1 MFLEKNFFSFKFEFD
16 LVFLLV
22 CLKQPMAVGEGSVN
36 HPKNL
41 RSRDVDDLGHVI
53 DVDFIGKI
61 LVFDDISNV
70 KKKM

>member
-1 MFLEKNFFSFKFEFD
+1 
-16 LVFLLV
+16 
-22 CLKQPMAVGEGSVN
+22 MAVGEGSVN

-41 RSRDVDDLGHVI
+41 RSRDDDDLGHVI

-70 KKKM
+70 EKKCDHSNLLVSGFIVISSNFLPQLQPQK

>member
-1 MFLEKNFFSFKFEFD
+1 
-16 LVFLLV
+16 
-22 CLKQPMAVGEGSVN
+22 MAVGEGSVN

-41 RSRDVDDLGHVI
+41 RSRHDDDLGHVI